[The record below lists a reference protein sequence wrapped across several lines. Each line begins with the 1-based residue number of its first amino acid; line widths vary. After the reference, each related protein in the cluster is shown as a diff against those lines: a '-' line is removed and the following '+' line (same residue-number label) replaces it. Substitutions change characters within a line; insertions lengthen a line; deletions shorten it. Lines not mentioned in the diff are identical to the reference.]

1 MVGVLQKMKRKQ
13 DYVFEGGM
21 KLPACTQNAGRY
33 IRFDDSTTEASN
45 QVLCLADERGRVVE
59 NDDGGG

>member
-33 IRFDDSTTEASN
+33 IRFDSTTEASN
-45 QVLCLADERGRVVE
+45 QVLCLADERGRVE
-59 NDDGGG
+59 EYDDGG